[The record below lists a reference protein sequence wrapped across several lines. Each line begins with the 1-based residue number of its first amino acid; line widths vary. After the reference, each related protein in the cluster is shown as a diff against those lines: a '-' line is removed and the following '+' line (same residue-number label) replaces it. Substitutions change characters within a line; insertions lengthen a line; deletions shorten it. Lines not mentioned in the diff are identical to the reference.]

1 MNKQIEIFS
10 RVANSTVNRYIKD
23 GGMEPSKDYIKD
35 TINNV
40 NMINQTLIA
49 TAIKLVKKAKSSH
62 NLDIDELTNRL
73 NDIIQISVTS
83 YVKRAY

>member
-1 MNKQIEIFS
+1 MNKPIEVFS
-10 RVANSTVNRYIKD
+10 RVANSTVNKYIKES
-23 GGMEPSKDYIKD
+23 GIEPSTDYVKE

-49 TAIKLVKKAKSSH
+49 TAIKLVKKTRTAD
-62 NLDIDELTNRL
+62 NIDTDELTTRL

>member
-10 RVANSTVNRYIKD
+10 RVANSTVNRYVKAGGIDPTKD
-23 GGMEPSKDYIKD
+23 LVKD

-40 NMINQTLIA
+40 NIINQTLIA
-49 TAIKLVKKAKSSH
+49 TAIKLVKKAKSS
-62 NLDIDELTNRL
+62 NSLDVDELTDRL